1 MKKLFLSAL
10 AIATLLS
17 CNSTQDDITPDN
29 PIVDVPAEEPVEK
42 VENIISEGRINVPE
56 KYLELNSAAND
67 FAWNVFAEI
76 LKEHNTENVV
86 FSPFSMAVDL
96 AMLNNGANGKT
107 SSEVTALLGLDGMS
121 KSSINCYFNVLTE
134 GLTQIDPTVKF
145 VSSNAIWY
153 NQNVTMKSPF
163 INTLK
168 DMYLADTNPADLQT
182 QKTVNDINKWCSE
195 KTFGMIPTLINAP
208 NQLPNI
214 FALLNA
220 TYVKAPWTE
229 AFDKLWTYPNVFTTS
244 DGQVTTDFM
253 EAYKK
258 IVYYKDNDM
267 RIGFFD
273 MGKSEKFDLFFALP
287 EDGKT
292 LKSTFSYMKENWKKL
307 SDGKETKSAHVSIPK
322 YEVAFTVEL
331 TDCFKNLGCTSM
343 FNASTA
349 DFKGIADQGIYIQS
363 ALQKAKFIVDED
375 GAEGAA
381 VSDMGGGSTG
391 GGPTVERPSLIL
403 NRPFIFGMREKTT
416 GVILFLGVVNNPKA
430 G

>member
-42 VENIISEGRINVPE
+42 VEDIISEGRINVPE
-56 KYLELNSAAND
+56 KYLELNGTTND
-67 FAWNVFAEI
+67 FAWKVFAEI
-76 LKEHNTENVV
+76 LKDHKSENVV

-107 SSEVTALLGLDGMS
+107 SSEITSLLGLDGMS

-168 DMYLADTNPADLQT
+168 DMYLADTTPADLQT
-182 QKTVNDINKWCSE
+182 QKTVDDINRWCSE
-195 KTFGMIPTLINAP
+195 KTFGMIPTLIDNP
-208 NQLPNI
+208 GYLPNV

-229 AFDKLWTYPNVFTTS
+229 AFDKSWTEQYRFTTEN
-244 DGQVTTDFM
+244 GPVLTDFM
-253 EAYKK
+253 LADKN
-258 IVYYKDNDM
+258 IIWYKDNEM
-267 RIGFFD
+267 RMGFFN
-273 MGKSEKFDLFFALP
+273 MGKSEKFEMFFALP
-287 EDGKT
+287 AEGKSLEAT
-292 LKSTFSYMKENWKKL
+292 YNYMKENWDKL
-307 SDGKETKSAHVSIPK
+307 SDCKDTQLVCVLIPK
-322 YEVAFTVEL
+322 YEASFSIVL
-331 TDCFKNLGCTSM
+331 NDYFKKLGCPSM
-343 FNASTA
+343 FNESTA
-349 DFKGIADQGIYIQS
+349 DFNGIADRGIYIQS
-363 ALQKAKFIVDED
+363 AFQKAKFIVDED

-381 VSDMGGGSTG
+381 VSVLMGNEGVS
-391 GGPTVERPSLIL
+391 TVEPPSLIL

-430 G
+430 E